1 MICDALEF
9 LRFIYLLGSSLMHQ
23 QQQTAYIL
31 SPYHHII
38 HYDDRSLDEVMM
50 EIMKREE
57 RPSDFAT
64 IEFLRRTV
72 RKGCSAGLAGLFPPW
87 LPNCCMVHVEA

>member
-1 MICDALEF
+1 MICNALEF
-9 LRFIYLLGSSLMHQ
+9 LRYIYLLGSSLMHQ

-31 SPYHHII
+31 SPYHISSFI
-38 HYDDRSLDEVMM
+38 TMIDLLMKLM